1 MGARTKTK
9 WDAEQIPNLAGKV
22 VVVTGA
28 NSGIGLE
35 AAREFARKGAHTI
48 LACRSEKRGQRA
60 VGELREELPNAQVH
74 LMTLDLASLASIE
87 RFAQDFTQTCSRLDV
102 LVNNAA
108 IMAVPYSVT
117 EDGFESQMGINH
129 LGHFA
134 LTGRLL
140 QPLLSTPHARVV
152 NVSSTAH
159 RAGRMDYG
167 NLLFENGGY
176 SPFRAYCRSKLANLL
191 FTLSLQRRFE
201 NTGANAL
208 ALAAHPGMAT
218 TNIGNHLH
226 DNRTFRISGMLTSG
240 IVQSAS
246 MGALPT
252 LRAAVDPQAEGGHFY
267 GPLGFAGQRGH
278 PGVVSSTAASRNAT
292 AAEQLWKASAQ
303 LTGINYPHLPPKDPR
318 QS

>member
-1 MGARTKTK
+1 MPRGQE
-9 WDAEQIPNLAGKV
+9 WNVEHIPDMTGKV
-22 VVVTGA
+22 VVITGA

-35 AAREFARKGAHTI
+35 TARELARKGARTI
-48 LACRSEKRGQRA
+48 LACRSAEKGRGALESLRA
-60 VGELREELPNAQVH
+60 ELPEAWVE
-74 LMTLDLASLASIE
+74 LMNLDLAGLASVQQ
-87 RFAQDFTQTCSRLDV
+87 FAESFTRTYSQLDV
-102 LVNNAA
+102 LVNNAG
-108 IMAVPYSVT
+108 IMAVPLSHT

-140 QPLLSTPHARVV
+140 EVLLSTPGSRVV

-159 RAGRMDYG
+159 RPGRIDFG

-191 FTLSLQRRFE
+191 FTFQLQRRFRE
-201 NTGANAL
+201 AGVQAL
-208 ALAAHPGMAT
+208 ALACHPGMAT
-218 TNIGNHLH
+218 TNIGSHLH
-226 DNRTFRISGMLTSG
+226 GHGLFRFSGRLTSG

-252 LRAAVDPQAEGGHFY
+252 LRAAVDPQAKGGDYY
-267 GPLGFAGQRGH
+267 GPRGFAGQRGY

-292 AAEQLWKASAQ
+292 TAERLWKASVQ
-303 LTGINYPHLPPKDPR
+303 LTGVRYSHL
-318 QS
+318 S